1 MEAIEH
7 LSSKI
12 VSVYDYVKHSHFT
25 LFIIFAL
32 IFSIAYVSYSHL
44 GSSTES
50 SDLMDSTDSYDST
63 NLNNGESSNVSSL
76 SNIFVSLSSF
86 GALHFF
92 ISFLVTILILWFIV
106 HLIKYMFGI
115 NIINIIKTIFSNK
128 NLSNAIDNV
137 DDKFEYVEDTV
148 FGFFKDNDKD
158 KKNGNNSSNASVN
171 DLDSTGTTGSTGTS
185 TPKSKQI
192 DNSNDSQDGQS
203 EVFNVSNN
211 KYTFNDS
218 KSICSAYNSRLA
230 TYKEV
235 EDSYNAGGEWCNYG
249 WSEDQL
255 ALFPT
260 QQKTYDKLQKIKG
273 HENDCGR
280 PGVNGGFMGNPEL
293 TFGVNCYGVKPKKG
307 KKEESIMAETQI
319 YPKTKKDIDLEKRVK
334 YWKKNIDSV
343 NVSAFNHD
351 TWNRI

>member
-12 VSVYDYVKHSHFT
+12 VSVYDYVKHSYFT

-32 IFSIAYVSYSHL
+32 IVSIAYVSYSHL
-44 GSSTES
+44 GSSSES

-63 NLNNGESSNVSSL
+63 NLYNTESSNVSSV

-92 ISFLVTILILWFIV
+92 ISFLVTILILWVIV
-106 HLIKYMFGI
+106 HLIKYMFGV
-115 NIINIIKTIFSNK
+115 NIIHIIQTIFSNK
-128 NLSNAIDNV
+128 NLNNAIDNV

-148 FGFFKDNDKD
+148 FGFFKDNDKKMD
-158 KKNGNNSSNASVN
+158 NNSSNVSIN
-171 DLDSTGTTGSTGTS
+171 DLHSTGTTGTTGTS
-185 TPKSKQI
+185 NKIVNT
-192 DNSNDSQDGQS
+192 NDSQDRPS

-235 EDSYNAGGEWCNYG
+235 EDSYNDGGEWCNYG
-249 WSEDQL
+249 WSQDQL

-307 KKEESIMAETQI
+307 KKEETIMAETQI
-319 YPKTKKDIDLEKRVK
+319 YPKTKNDIDLEKRVK